1 MIIDERLRKE
11 LLNLKDTINTIANNN
26 SISDLQIESFLR
38 NFEKLRYN
46 ILMQIKLYNENTNF
60 EYEKI
65 ATIDNEYKATVK
77 NNVLKI
83 YIPELLPSFKNV
95 KTHTHK
101 RILLNII
108 EATKPFLGL
117 FENKVFIYIKI
128 YNNILGWDVD
138 NRYIKPIADALTH
151 GNIIKDDN
159 FEKMSYCVKGE
170 YSNNPHTEVYVF
182 DSENIDQFLLQ
193 YSI

>member
-38 NFEKLRYN
+38 NFEQSRYN
-46 ILMQIKLYNENTNF
+46 LLMQIKLYNENTNF
-60 EYEKI
+60 EYERI
-65 ATIDNEYKATVK
+65 STIDNEYKATVK

-159 FEKMSYCVKGE
+159 FEKMSYGVKGE

-182 DSENIDQFLLQ
+182 DGEDIDQLLLQ